1 MEEISSGVSV
11 ATCLPHHSGMNRGP
25 DSRGR
30 FSRRRWNQESLI
42 AMLNEIGQERKRLGL
57 PWHVDAEKK
66 AAAVAPTKS
75 HD

>member
-1 MEEISSGVSV
+1 
-11 ATCLPHHSGMNRGP
+11 
-25 DSRGR
+25 
-30 FSRRRWNQESLI
+30 
-42 AMLNEIGQERKRLGL
+42 MLNEIGQERKRLGL